1 MNDLISVLI
10 PAYNVADYLGRC
22 IESILAQTYKNLEI
36 IILDDGSTDAT
47 ASICDR
53 YAEQYEYI
61 RVFHQENRGLA
72 ETRNILLEKASGEY
86 ICFVDADDCVHP
98 LYCEQLY
105 QMIKDTGADLSKVDT
120 LKFKKKIP
128 QVDITAYGKPIV
140 CDKYYPSEQMLTDHS
155 WIVVNGKMCKKE
167 LFQGITFPL
176 GFNHED
182 EFVTY
187 KLYYKCSKI
196 VYSEAPLYYYYTNE
210 QSIMN
215 KKFNLSR
222 LGVLRA
228 LSEKKDFYEEHN
240 EERLAQ
246 LTILKLLSMCRRNY
260 FLVKRELGDEAVCA
274 KIKEGYKKLF
284 RENKKRCKIS
294 FFKYPE
300 LYIIPYPSLK
310 YVCMI
315 LYHIKQKLGL
325 KCW

>member
-1 MNDLISVLI
+1 MDDLISVLV
-10 PAYNVADYLGRC
+10 PAYNVSDYLERC
-22 IESILAQTYKNLEI
+22 MESILAQTYMNLEI

-47 ASICDR
+47 ALICDR
-53 YAEQYEYI
+53 YAEQYGYI
-61 RVFHQENRGLA
+61 RVFHQENRGIA
-72 ETRNILLEKASGEY
+72 AARNFLIEKASGKY
-86 ICFVDADDCVHP
+86 ICFIDADDCIHP
-98 LYCEQLY
+98 MYCEKLY
-105 QMIKDTGADLSKVDT
+105 QMIKAAGADLAKAAV
-120 LKFKKKIP
+120 LKFQKEMP
-128 QVDITAYGKPIV
+128 RPDINNYGNPVV
-140 CDKYYPSEQMLTDHS
+140 CDRYYPSEQMQEDYS
-155 WIVVNGKMCKKE
+155 WIVVTGKMYKKE
-167 LFQGITFPL
+167 LFQGITYPL

-222 LGVLRA
+222 LGVLKA
-228 LSEKKDFYEEHN
+228 LSEKREFYEKHN
-240 EERLAQ
+240 EEHLAQ

-260 FLVKRELGDEAVCA
+260 FLVKQELGDEAVCDR
-274 KIKEGYKKLF
+274 IMEGYKKLF
-284 RENKKRCKIS
+284 RENKKRCKIL